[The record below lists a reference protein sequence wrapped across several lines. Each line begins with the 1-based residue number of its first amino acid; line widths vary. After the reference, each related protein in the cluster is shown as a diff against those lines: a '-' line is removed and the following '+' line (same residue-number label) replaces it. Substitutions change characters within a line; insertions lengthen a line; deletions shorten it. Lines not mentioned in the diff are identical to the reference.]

1 MKDKHTLQIERIE
14 KLKEKGSSNF
24 ILKYGLSFALLF
36 GTFVFFFAKP
46 PVSIFI
52 LLILIIIGGLLFGT
66 SMWFF
71 IMNKTTI
78 IIKIS

>member
-1 MKDKHTLQIERIE
+1 MKDRHTLQIERI
-14 KLKEKGSSNF
+14 KNLKSKGPANF

-36 GTFVFFFAKP
+36 GVFVFFFAKS
-46 PVSIFI
+46 PVSKII

-71 IMNKTTI
+71 IMSKHR
-78 IIKIS
+78 